1 MILPAPVSTI
11 VVWGVNVMVAETGVD
26 AAPFEER
33 MTDVKPIVPAFDLV
47 EQASN
52 IIATAKIETL
62 RMVTT

>member
-11 VVWGVNVMVAETGVD
+11 FVWGVNVMVAETGVD

-33 MTDVKPIVPAFDLV
+33 MMDVKTIVPAFDLV

-52 IIATAKIETL
+52 IIATAKIENL